1 MSQPDFLYEL
11 FEDFMD
17 DPANQDYSMDNGLVC
32 RWMTGQAKIS
42 PKISA
47 YYSKPSNQE
56 KLAHTIH
63 QNLLPLMSDCNM
75 AIQDIYTLFIQ
86 DDSISDAKKKNL
98 TPLYKPA
105 SSRLL
110 FLAKLISFGMERQFI
125 KRTTKNQKLLA
136 GGALSPIVLDYI
148 MDSEVPKPCRHFIGR
163 DKELEELYTMLEE
176 NRHVFLC
183 GIAGIGKSEL
193 AKAYAKHY
201 KKHYTNILYVEYTGD
216 LHQDITDMDF
226 IDDPPEISEQERFQ
240 RHNRFL
246 RSLKSDTLLIID
258 NFNVTATQDSFLSV
272 VLKYRYQILFT
283 TRSNLNEYCTFQLK
297 EGYKHSFPTDIC
309 ILFRSRQVSFDR
321 RKNHRDRTLSYFC
334 CRTGCK
340 TFGKWNFNSRSVIS
354 KTSGRKSISR

>member
-1 MSQPDFLYEL
+1 MCWIILWTVRFRNH
-11 FEDFMD
+11 
-17 DPANQDYSMDNGLVC
+17 AV
-32 RWMTGQAKIS
+32 I
-42 PKISA
+42 
-47 YYSKPSNQE
+47 
-56 KLAHTIH
+56 
-63 QNLLPLMSDCNM
+63 
-75 AIQDIYTLFIQ
+75 
-86 DDSISDAKKKNL
+86 
-98 TPLYKPA
+98 
-105 SSRLL
+105 
-110 FLAKLISFGMERQFI
+110 
-125 KRTTKNQKLLA
+125 
-136 GGALSPIVLDYI
+136 
-148 MDSEVPKPCRHFIGR
+148 FIGR

-272 VLKYRYQILFT
+272 VLKYRCQILFT

-297 EGYKHSFPTDIC
+297 EIKDIN
-309 ILFRSRQVSFDR
+309 ILFQLTSAFYSEADKYRSTIEKIIETV
-321 RKNHRDRTLSYFC
+321 HYHTC

-340 TFGKWNFNSRSVIS
+340 TFGKWNFNSRSIIS
-354 KTSGRKSISR
+354 KTSERKSISR